1 MKWSSRDF
9 WNLARAPVAPL
20 FTWHT
25 RRSEF
30 SQAVPWPLRS
40 ATGTWIMSYAT
51 YRRSLVGQMAEELHR
66 GGPRVDT
73 ESRTKRLAQLLE
85 ELRAREGPDR
95 WPQDFDPETWLAE
108 WIRRPQPALDGR
120 TPAELLED
128 EDGFRSVR
136 RVFGAMWSGAYQ

>member
-1 MKWSSRDF
+1 MPRLPTAVLSTGLMLLVLGATGVIGWMARVVPRSAVLGLQVGLG
-9 WNLARAPVAPL
+9 LAMAWLGAKLLGTGPLAGGVAL
-20 FTWHT
+20 AHT
-25 RRSEF
+25 RLAIIDLAT
-30 SQAVPWPLRS
+30 AVYFDQS
-40 ATGTWIMSYAT
+40 S
-51 YRRSLVGQMAEELHR
+51 
-66 GGPRVDT
+66 
-73 ESRTKRLAQLLE
+73 
-85 ELRAREGPDR
+85 